1 MRSTTDPSTCRL
13 TVVAEQNPGL
23 LGAVAATVAAEGLL
37 VTKAAV
43 STWPAG
49 RITVIG
55 TRLVRPGAPI
65 GGANWERIGAR
76 IKTAILDG
84 ALPEV
89 DFEPRPP
96 VTVDVIRPDGEEH
109 PEGLVVVVR
118 APHRVGLLWATC
130 SWFATHGCLVEVAHI
145 EAAGNIRQSI
155 YVVRGEV
162 DARVLRAHLSAG
174 ADRAA
179 VTGWPGRW
187 LGRLLG
193 RRGGQGFRGA
203 PGELARTAS
212 R

>member
-1 MRSTTDPSTCRL
+1 M
-13 TVVAEQNPGL
+13 
-23 LGAVAATVAAEGLL
+23 
-37 VTKAAV
+37 
-43 STWPAG
+43 
-49 RITVIG
+49 
-55 TRLVRPGAPI
+55 

-145 EAAGNIRQSI
+145 EAAGDIRQSI

-179 VTGWPGRW
+179 VTGWPVAGWVGCSAGEVARVSEGHPASWPERRAGSGESGERCGERCGGRA
-187 LGRLLG
+187 GQADADRSRRVSVARLASSVA
-193 RRGGQGFRGA
+193 GG
-203 PGELARTAS
+203 
-212 R
+212 